1 MTAKSCALLSVEDDI
16 KCLISNQEL
25 QKERKVQ
32 KFILK
37 RQEDFISKSMN

>member
-25 QKERKVQ
+25 QKEGKVQ